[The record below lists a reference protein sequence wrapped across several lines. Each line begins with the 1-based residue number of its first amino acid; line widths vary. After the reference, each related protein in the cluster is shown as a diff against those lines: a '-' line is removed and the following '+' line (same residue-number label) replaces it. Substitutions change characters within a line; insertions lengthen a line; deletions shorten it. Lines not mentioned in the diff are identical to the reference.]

1 MGLSQNARKRKTD
14 FYLQWLIFSEILE
27 CFYNLEAK
35 SIPDHLMQNIGHLEI
50 RYKHNFILYT
60 N

>member
-1 MGLSQNARKRKTD
+1 MGLSQNARKTD

-27 CFYNLEAK
+27 CLYNLGAK
-35 SIPDHLMQNIGHLEI
+35 SIPDHFMQNIGHLEI
-50 RYKHNFILYT
+50 RYKHKFILYT